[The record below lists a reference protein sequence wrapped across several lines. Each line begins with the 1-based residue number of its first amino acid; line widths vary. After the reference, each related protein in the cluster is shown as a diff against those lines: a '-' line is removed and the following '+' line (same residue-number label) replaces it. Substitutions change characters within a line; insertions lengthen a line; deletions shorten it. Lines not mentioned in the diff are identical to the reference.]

1 MENSQQTNK
10 NYENMSGYDDIQVS
24 RINMEDE
31 LERGE
36 KRLAALQDESEMD
49 DISSYCI
56 SSSSNPNPADTANQG
71 NGRIR
76 DAEEIDPHGTI
87 SITNSNTLNNNYQE
101 DEANQ

>member
-1 MENSQQTNK
+1 
-10 NYENMSGYDDIQVS
+10 MSGYDDIQVS

-36 KRLAALQDESEMD
+36 KRLAALQDGSEMD

-56 SSSSNPNPADTANQG
+56 SSSSNPNPADANQE
-71 NGRIR
+71 NGRFK
-76 DAEEIDPHGTI
+76 DADEIDPHGTI